1 MTTVEAAAAEQAGE
15 GRPSAGWSAT
25 IVVASPSEPVP
36 GWLGLL
42 CALAGGGA
50 LLLAFPP
57 VGLWWA
63 APVGVALLAVAV
75 HHRRPRT
82 GFGLGLLSGLALFVP
97 LLSWTEIVGGVAPW
111 LILSVTEAV
120 FVGLLGAAAAW
131 TSPVVDRH
139 RWSWPLAT
147 GVLWVG
153 QEALRDRLPFGG
165 FPWGR
170 LAFSQPDAPTLRLAA
185 LGGAP
190 LVTFAVALAGGLLAL
205 ALWNA
210 LRPRGLRG
218 PGRARRAAAVA
229 VPAAG
234 AVIVALVGLTVPA
247 SHPGG
252 PAVTVAVVQGNVP
265 RMGLEFNAQRRA
277 VLDNHVSATLDLA
290 RRVASG
296 QAPRPDLVIWP
307 ENSSDI
313 DPLIPDDADARDQIN
328 RAADAIKAPILVG
341 TLLEGPGDHV
351 RNVAIVWNPGTGPQ
365 SPIYVKQHP
374 VPFAEYIPLRSLAR
388 MVTDKVDLVRSD
400 FVPGDRTGVLAVGPA
415 TVADAICFEVAYDDL
430 VRSAVTGGGQLITVQ
445 TNNADFDDA
454 EARQQLAMVQLRA
467 VEHGRDALMAS
478 TVGVSAFVTADGRV
492 LDATRLNTRAVLLR
506 QLNLGRDRTPATTI
520 GPLPEFVL
528 SGLAV
533 AVLVVAAFTRRS
545 IRTDRRNSER

>member
-15 GRPSAGWSAT
+15 DPPSIGSPAT
-25 IVVASPSEPVP
+25 IVEPSPSGPAP
-36 GWLGLL
+36 GWLGVL
-42 CALAGGGA
+42 CALASGGA

-57 VGLWWA
+57 FGLWWA

-75 HHRRPRT
+75 HRRRPRT
-82 GFGLGLLSGLALFVP
+82 GFALGLLSGLALFVP

-111 LILSVTEAV
+111 LILSVTESV
-120 FVGLLGAAAAW
+120 FIGLLGAAAAW
-131 TSPVVDRH
+131 TGPVVDRH

-153 QEALRDRLPFGG
+153 EEALRDRLPFGG

-205 ALWNA
+205 ALWSA
-210 LRPRGLRG
+210 GQRPR
-218 PGRARRAAAVA
+218 RAVSVA
-229 VPAAG
+229 VPAAT
-234 AVIVALVGLTVPA
+234 AVLVALVGFVVPA

-252 PAVTVAVVQGNVP
+252 PAVNVAVVQGNVP

-296 QAPRPDLVIWP
+296 QAPQPDLVVWP

-341 TLLEGPGDHV
+341 TLLEGPGDHL
-351 RNVAIVWNPGTGPQ
+351 RNVAIVWNPGSGPQ

-374 VPFAEYIPLRSLAR
+374 VPFAEYMPLRSLAR

-400 FVPGDRTGVLAVGPA
+400 FVPGDRTGVLSVGPA

-445 TNNADFDDA
+445 TNNADFNTA

-467 VEHGRDALMAS
+467 VEHGRDGLMAS

-506 QLNLGRDRTPATTI
+506 QLNLGGDRTLATTI

-528 SGLAV
+528 SGFAV
-533 AVLVVAAFTRRS
+533 AVLVVAAFRRRS